1 MRGPPRHRQSADD
14 DPARDDPA
22 ADEPEADDSESDHD
36 RAVDRRALL
45 RSAGAAA
52 TGAAGLAAGAGTAAA
67 EHPADRRRGREA
79 VRWNATLPLRVR
91 VATWNLGLGTP
102 LYGFVDRDS
111 RSVDPRQVYDRFR
124 DVIGSAPATRM
135 RAIGRR
141 IADDLPA
148 VVGLQEAALIR
159 RGPNDYTGGST
170 PNADRVAVDFLA
182 QLRTGL
188 DEALSRYDFDVG
200 YEVAVVG
207 ENADEEFPAE
217 GPDGERFDVRLT
229 DRDVLLVRDDLAVR
243 GTETRN
249 YTLNLSVP
257 LDDGTQVSAARGYA
271 LAEVERDGARF
282 TVATT
287 HLEVASATIRE
298 AQAAQL
304 AGRLDRVDGPALL
317 LGDLNTTPDGD
328 RSTAYDRLVGS
339 GLTDVWAAT
348 TDSDGP
354 TCCQNPD
361 LRNEESRL
369 GIRLDMVL
377 SGGPVVPLSTRR
389 QVTRPDER
397 VTAITESGT
406 ERLWPTDHAA
416 VVADV
421 RVEPRT
427 DSVLASLRS
436 LLLDG

>member
-1 MRGPPRHRQSADD
+1 M
-14 DPARDDPA
+14 
-22 ADEPEADDSESDHD
+22 
-36 RAVDRRALL
+36 DRRALL
-45 RSAGAAA
+45 RGAGAAA
-52 TGAAGLAAGAGTAAA
+52 TGVAGLAAGVDTAAA
-67 EHPADRRRGREA
+67 DHPADRLRHQRRA
-79 VRWNATLPLRVR
+79 SSRWNATLPLRVR

-111 RSVDPRQVYDRFR
+111 RRVDPRQVYERFQ
-124 DVIGSAPATRM
+124 DVLESAPATRM

-141 IADDLPA
+141 IAADLPA

-159 RGPNDYTGGST
+159 RGPNDYAGGTT
-170 PNADRVAVDFLA
+170 PNADRVAVDFLVELEA
-182 QLRTGL
+182 GL
-188 DEALSRYDFDVG
+188 DAALDRYDFDVG
-200 YEVAVVG
+200 YEVAVIG

-229 DRDVLLVRDDLAVR
+229 DRDVVLVRNDLAVH

-249 YTLNLSVP
+249 YTLNVRVP

-287 HLEVASATIRE
+287 HLEVASETIRE

-304 AGRLDRVDGPALL
+304 AGRLDRVDGPTVL

-328 RSTAYDRLVGS
+328 RSAAYDRLVGS

-348 TDSDGP
+348 NDGDGP
-354 TCCQNPD
+354 TCCQHPD
-361 LRNEESRL
+361 LRNDESRL

-389 QVTRPDER
+389 GLTRPAER
-397 VTAITESGT
+397 VTEITGSGT

-416 VVADV
+416 VVADL

-436 LLLDG
+436 LFAR